1 MVKSDL
7 TCLGVNFVLILDVF
21 ILFYNFDVVVMLKIN
36 IFFLNYFNI
45 ISNKKQS
52 IHASQYKTYSAQRNF
67 LSRI

>member
-36 IFFLNYFNI
+36 IFF
-45 ISNKKQS
+45 
-52 IHASQYKTYSAQRNF
+52 
-67 LSRI
+67 